1 MKVKILTITLSTRA
15 VPTIKS
21 RCHAD
26 HGVALNFIENKNM
39 ESLYRISNKPVSIF
53 TIIYIT
59 SIISYVVLRNS
70 GFSFAQAFNA
80 NVIGFLALIF
90 MWMIV
95 LLRYIDENKRCN
107 INIKMMKSFILILQ
121 LTSYSIAI
129 MITPSILEHRLLL

>member
-1 MKVKILTITLSTRA
+1 MITLSTRA

-26 HGVALNFIENKNM
+26 YGVALNFIENENM
-39 ESLYRISNKPVSIF
+39 ESLYRISNKPVLIF
-53 TIIYIT
+53 TIVYIT
-59 SIISYVVLRNS
+59 SIIGYIALRDL
-70 GFSFAQAFNA
+70 GFSFSQAFNA

-95 LLRYIDENKRCN
+95 FLRYIDENKRCN

>member
-1 MKVKILTITLSTRA
+1 MKVKVLMITLSTRA
-15 VPTIKS
+15 VPTIKL

-26 HGVALNFIENKNM
+26 HGVALNFIESKNM
-39 ESLYRISNKPVSIF
+39 ESLYRISNKPVLIF

-59 SIISYVVLRNS
+59 SIISYIVLRDS
-70 GFSFAQAFNA
+70 GFSFSQAFNA
-80 NVIGFLALIF
+80 NVIGFLALVF

-107 INIKMMKSFILILQ
+107 INIKMMKSFILIFQ